1 MATSYAILVYLLLH
15 VTFSTTTTT
24 TAAATTKPRR
34 LVTRLLHRDS
44 LLHNPNDTIAA
55 QAERFL
61 NSSISRFIFLSEK
74 IYSETRPDDDI
85 QPSLLLGS
93 KAPLFYVTFFV
104 GQPPVPQLAVMDTG
118 SDLIWVNCNPV
129 CKNCGPIFYPSRSS
143 TFAKMPCNRTLC
155 INCSPTDEC
164 NYNVRY
170 VKGTNSEGIIATERF
185 SFETLDEGR
194 IVINDVVFGCG
205 NNNGEFI
212 DKSTGIF
219 GLSISKRD
227 IFSIVKLMGSRFSYC
242 VGNIVDHE
250 YKFNRLVLGGAVIEG
265 YSTPIEIANGLYYLT
280 LEGISIGEKRL
291 EIDSEIFK
299 RTSSN
304 NGVFIDSGTTYTW
317 LTPTA
322 YQAVRREIE
331 DLCKG
336 LLMRLPYPWAPD
348 GYLCYFGEVSRDVEG
363 FPVITFHFAEGADL
377 VLDVY
382 GMILQVQAQV
392 FCLAILPSEDRKSLI
407 GMIAQQNYNVAYDL
421 GISRLYLQRIDCEL
435 LGD

>member
-1 MATSYAILVYLLLH
+1 MATSYALLVYLLLH
-15 VTFSTTTTT
+15 VTFSTTTT

-61 NSSISRFIFLSEK
+61 NSSITRFIYLSEN
-74 IYSETRPDDDI
+74 INSETRPDDDI
-85 QPSLLLGS
+85 QPGLLLGS
-93 KAPLFYVTFFV
+93 KAPLFYVSFFV
-104 GQPPVPQLAVMDTG
+104 GQPPVPQLAIMDTG

-129 CKNCGPIFYPSRSS
+129 CKNCGPVFYPSRSS
-143 TFAKMPCNRTLC
+143 TFAKMPCNHTLC
-155 INCSPTDEC
+155 LNCSPSDEC
-164 NYNVRY
+164 NYSV
-170 VKGTNSEGIIATERF
+170 T
-185 SFETLDEGR
+185 
-194 IVINDVVFGCG
+194 
-205 NNNGEFI
+205 
-212 DKSTGIF
+212 
-219 GLSISKRD
+219 
-227 IFSIVKLMGSRFSYC
+227 
-242 VGNIVDHE
+242 
-250 YKFNRLVLGGAVIEG
+250 LVLGGAVIEG
-265 YSTPIEIANGLYYLT
+265 YSTPLEIANGLYYLI
-280 LEGISIGEKRL
+280 LEGISIGEKRV

-304 NGVFIDSGTTYTW
+304 DGVFIDSGSTYTW

-331 DLCKG
+331 GLCKG
-336 LLMRLPYPWAPD
+336 LLTRLPYPWAPD
-348 GYLCYFGEVSRDVEG
+348 GYLCYFGKVSRDVEG
-363 FPVITFHFAEGADL
+363 FPAMTFHFAEGADL

-382 GMILQVQAQV
+382 GMFLQVEAHV

-421 GISRLYLQRIDCEL
+421 GKSRLYLQRIDCEL